1 MLTTYSYSHLLLSDL
16 CSLFWSLLFSH
27 FWTSEWNI
35 LSFSFSSSLSFIK
48 KRNKNIRITVQICA
62 MCAFTWHSFMQ
73 YNCGSGLVGSKT
85 SIGSGYGY
93 GYGYGYRKTAKTEKQ
108 KNHSGS
114 ASGQLGSKM
123 IEVKWLRKTDNFS
136 AKNWIY
142 ECKFLFVKKMSLRIL
157 EKVHVVS

>member
-1 MLTTYSYSHLLLSDL
+1 
-16 CSLFWSLLFSH
+16 
-27 FWTSEWNI
+27 
-35 LSFSFSSSLSFIK
+35 
-48 KRNKNIRITVQICA
+48 
-62 MCAFTWHSFMQ
+62 MQ

-123 IEVKWLRKTDNFS
+123 IEVK
-136 AKNWIY
+136 
-142 ECKFLFVKKMSLRIL
+142 
-157 EKVHVVS
+157 